1 MFPFLY
7 RQPTP
12 DGSTLDYGTW
22 GLMLILAF
30 LACTM
35 VAWRRLPKIGVNP
48 DVLTPLL
55 MLSVVTSIIGSRL
68 MHFVFAE
75 PEKFFSNPLI
85 FFSPR
90 EGGMAVLGGV
100 MLASICGVIFLKR
113 RGLPA
118 IKMADAITPTIF
130 LGMAIGRV
138 GCFFA
143 GCCHGRVCDAP
154 TTGSLTGGFFPGG
167 EILGVQGFPW
177 IAFSYH
183 RGQTMGS
190 IYETPVYPTQLMDA
204 VVLFG
209 LFLLTSW
216 IWKHWRK
223 WDGQLVALYCIF
235 AGSWRIV
242 IELFRGDEI
251 RGTGYFG
258 FLSTG
263 QVSSLALVAVGV
275 VVAALTISRGRG
287 EEVAYEDE
295 DDDDALAYADE

>member
-30 LACTM
+30 LACTV

-48 DVLTPLL
+48 DILTPLL

-75 PEKFFSNPLI
+75 PDKFFSNPLI

-100 MLASICGVIFLKR
+100 MLAAASGYAFLAK

-118 IKMADAITPTIF
+118 MKVADAAAPTIF

-143 GCCHGRVCDAP
+143 GCCHGRVCEVP
-154 TTGSLTGGFFPGG
+154 QTGSVSGGFFPGG
-167 EILGVQGFPW
+167 EIITVDGFPW
-177 IAFSYH
+177 IAFTYN

-190 IYETPVYPTQLMDA
+190 IYDTPVYPTQVMDA

-216 IWKHWRK
+216 IWKNWRR
-223 WDGQLVALYCIF
+223 WDGQILALYCIF

-263 QVSSLALVAVGV
+263 QVSSLAFVAVGV
-275 VVAALTISRGRG
+275 VLAAITLPRGLKP
-287 EEVAYEDE
+287 EKPFVDE
-295 DDDDALAYADE
+295 DDDDALAYAD

>member
-30 LACTM
+30 LACTV

-48 DVLTPLL
+48 DILTPLL
-55 MLSVVTSIIGSRL
+55 MISVVTSIIGSRL

-75 PEKFFSNPLI
+75 PDKFFSNPLI

-100 MLASICGVIFLKR
+100 MLAAASGYWFIAK

-118 IKMADAITPTIF
+118 MKVADVVAPTIF

-143 GCCHGRVCDAP
+143 GCCHGRICEKP
-154 TTGSLTGGFFPGG
+154 ETGSLTGGFFPGG
-167 EILGVQGFPW
+167 EIITVDGFPW
-177 IAFSYH
+177 IAFTYN

-190 IYETPVYPTQLMDA
+190 IYDTPVYPTQLMDA
-204 VVLFG
+204 VVLFA
-209 LFLLTSW
+209 LFALTSW
-216 IWKHWRK
+216 IWANWRK
-223 WDGQLVALYCIF
+223 FDGQLLALYCIF
-235 AGSWRIV
+235 AGSWRII
-242 IELFRGDEI
+242 IEMFRGDEI

-263 QVSSLALVAVGV
+263 QLSSLAFVGVGV
-275 VVAALTISRGRG
+275 VLAAIMLPRGLKP
-287 EEVAYEDE
+287 EEAFVDE
-295 DDDDALAYADE
+295 DDDDALAYAD

>member
-12 DGSTLDYGTW
+12 DGGTLDYGTW

-30 LACTM
+30 LACTV
-35 VAWRRLPKIGVNP
+35 VAWKRLPKIGVNP
-48 DVLTPLL
+48 DILTPLL

-100 MLASICGVIFLKR
+100 MLAAASGVWVIAR
-113 RGLPA
+113 RGLPTM
-118 IKMADAITPTIF
+118 KVADVVAPTIF
-130 LGMAIGRV
+130 LGMAIGRI

-143 GCCHGRVCDAP
+143 GCCHGRVCDVP
-154 TTGSLTGGFFPGG
+154 VTGSVSGDFFPGG
-167 EILGVQGFPW
+167 EIITVDGFPW
-177 IAFSYH
+177 IAFTYN

-190 IYETPVYPTQLMDA
+190 IYDTPVYPTQVMDA

-223 WDGQLVALYCIF
+223 FDGQLLALYCIF

-263 QVSSLALVAVGV
+263 QLSSLAFVGVGV
-275 VVAALTISRGRG
+275 VLAAIMMPRGLAPETEL
-287 EEVAYEDE
+287 EED
-295 DDDDALAYADE
+295 DDDDALAYVD